1 MAYTRVDRDT
11 GNVNVML
18 AICGVAG
25 SQTYVLQR
33 KQKLCVKTI
42 GIWILNLKFTFIKNV
57 KFAYLWSPL

>member
-33 KQKLCVKTI
+33 KQKFCLCQNY
-42 GIWILNLKFTFIKNV
+42 LNLNFEFEID
-57 KFAYLWSPL
+57 FY